1 MRFCEYSYQQN
12 MSPNNNKQSKIIDD
26 ISQLAGGAAGLLN
39 GVQQQIRDDIQAR
52 VDEMATRMNL
62 VPRDDFERLEALVEK
77 LVSENTELKARIEK
91 LEK

>member
-1 MRFCEYSYQQN
+1 